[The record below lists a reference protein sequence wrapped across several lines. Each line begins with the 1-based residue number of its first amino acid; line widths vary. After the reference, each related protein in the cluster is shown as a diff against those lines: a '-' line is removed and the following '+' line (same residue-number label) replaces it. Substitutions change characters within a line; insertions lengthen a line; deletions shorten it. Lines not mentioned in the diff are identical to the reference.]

1 MSVGLIYICLLG
13 LGVVYALMTGV
24 FGWLS
29 DLIGGGGDVHVDIG
43 GHDVAGHLDSVDAS
57 HSHPITGTT
66 AATFVTGF
74 GGGGIVAHYL
84 LGYSTVPGLFVAS
97 GSGFVLAFAAYLA
110 LDWLF
115 KQTQGGSE
123 YSVAETAGREAEVIT
138 AIPVG
143 GMGEIAYL
151 VRGRRE
157 NSPARAV
164 DGGEIPKGRLV
175 IIEKTLGN
183 TFYVRPQ
190 Q

>member
-138 AIPVG
+138 AIPAG

>member
-29 DLIGGGGDVHVDIG
+29 DLIGGGGDVHVDVG

-138 AIPVG
+138 AIPAG

>member
-29 DLIGGGGDVHVDIG
+29 DMIGGGGGHVDIG
-43 GHDVAGHLDSVDAS
+43 GHDVPGHLDSVDAS
-57 HSHPITGTT
+57 HSHPISGTT

-84 LGYSTVPGLFVAS
+84 LGYSVVPGLLVAS
-97 GSGFVLAFAAYLA
+97 GSGFSLAFAAYLA

-123 YSVAETAGREAEVIT
+123 YNVAEATGREAEVIS
-138 AIPVG
+138 AIPAE

-164 DGGEIPKGRLV
+164 DGAAIAKGRLV
-175 IIEKTLGN
+175 VIEKTLGN
-183 TFYVRPQ
+183 TFYVRPLS
-190 Q
+190 

>member
-29 DLIGGGGDVHVDIG
+29 DLIGGADVHVDVG
-43 GHDVAGHLDSVDAS
+43 GHDFAGHLDSVDAS
-57 HSHPITGTT
+57 HAHPITGTT

-84 LGYSTVPGLFVAS
+84 LGLGTVPGLLVAS
-97 GSGFVLAFAAYLA
+97 GSGLILAFAAYLA

-123 YSVAETAGREAEVIT
+123 YSVSETAGREAEVIT
-138 AIPVG
+138 AIPAG
-143 GMGEIAYL
+143 GTGEVAYQ

-157 NSPARAV
+157 NSPARAL
-164 DGGEIPKGRLV
+164 DGSAVPKGRLV
-175 IIEKTLGN
+175 VIEKTLGN
-183 TFYVRPQ
+183 TLYVRPQ
-190 Q
+190 A

>member
-29 DLIGGGGDVHVDIG
+29 DLIGGGEVHVDVG
-43 GHDVAGHLDSVDAS
+43 GHDVAGHLDSPDAS
-57 HSHPITGTT
+57 HSHPISGTT

-84 LGYSTVPGLFVAS
+84 LGFAVVPGLLVAS
-97 GSGFVLAFAAYLA
+97 GSGVALAFAAYLA

-123 YSVAETAGREAEVIT
+123 YSVAEVSGREAEVIS
-138 AIPVG
+138 AIPAG
-143 GMGEIAYL
+143 GMGEIAYQ

-175 IIEKTLGN
+175 VIEKTLGN